1 MGENLPRQL
10 IIDEHRDIADA
21 ALARDADRA
30 AMLLGRHM
38 VITSDFYARVL
49 SAKDHPTDVG
59 TDAVSPELAYHK
71 TLVARKRRTTNAGF
85 YFH

>member
-1 MGENLPRQL
+1 LRRSAACRASQSLSANLHGENLPRQL

-49 SAKDHPTDVG
+49 SAKDPPEQAVG
-59 TDAVSPELAYHK
+59 TDAVSPELA
-71 TLVARKRRTTNAGF
+71 
-85 YFH
+85 